1 MGWLKRKI
9 IKWALH
15 NRRHNS
21 SVMVGVRNG
30 QEALLVIQLDGG
42 ARVETVLSPDQ
53 CHLIADGLRDSAY
66 MVESQGSKG
75 PLEFGHC
82 VVLED
87 GTILG
92 NVADPDEPEG
102 GEGKQGGRI

>member
-9 IKWALH
+9 ISWALH
-15 NRRHNS
+15 NRQHHS
-21 SVMVGVRNG
+21 SVMVGVRGG
-30 QEALLVIQLDGG
+30 QQAVLVVELDGG
-42 ARVETVLSPDQ
+42 LRVESMLSPDQ
-53 CHLIADGLRDSAY
+53 CHLIADALRDSAY

-92 NVADPDEPEG
+92 NVADPDDTPG
-102 GEGKQGGRI
+102 GVL